1 MQSKFDAHL
10 KVISE
15 MIEIGDSVTR
25 IDQLVEEAAAFA
37 ETCQP
42 DFERADEVMG
52 VGRAIIDNNDK
63 SASKDTVEPKCNEL
77 YRITKM
83 FNERLH
89 KRTET
94 LIKARDLME
103 RVENA
108 NEWCAKGIDLLAS
121 QRIENVSVPPETA
134 EIKLH
139 EIIRFVESAEDFQ
152 LSSLRDF
159 EDGTSLLNLEGIIVS
174 QASLLHFTKIE
185 LFVSASRKAMST
197 GQRQI
202 ANRANNWISQTMRD
216 KRRSSESSNRD

>member
-1 MQSKFDAHL
+1 M

-15 MIEIGDSVTR
+15 MTEIGDSVTR
-25 IDQLVEEAAAFA
+25 IDQLMEEAAAFSEA
-37 ETCQP
+37 CLP
-42 DFERADEVMG
+42 DFERADEVMNI
-52 VGRAIIDNNDK
+52 GRAIIDNNDK

-83 FNERLH
+83 FNERLR
-89 KRTET
+89 KRNET

-134 EIKLH
+134 EIKLQ

-159 EDGTSLLNLEGIIVS
+159 DEGTSLLNLEGIIVS
-174 QASLLHFTKIE
+174 QVRCNPLNLNYSLSHLAKHCRQASDK
-185 LFVSASRKAMST
+185 
-197 GQRQI
+197 
-202 ANRANNWISQTMRD
+202 SQTERIIGFR
-216 KRRSSESSNRD
+216 KQCETKGV